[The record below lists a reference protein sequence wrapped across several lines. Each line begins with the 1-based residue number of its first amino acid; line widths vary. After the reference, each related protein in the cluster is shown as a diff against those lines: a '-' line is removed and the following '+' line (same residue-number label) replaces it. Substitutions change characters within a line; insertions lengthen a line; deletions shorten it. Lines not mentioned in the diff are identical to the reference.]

1 MAASLARAAV
11 APPPGSDEVTGGPV
25 VRRSLARLLRQ
36 AAHRLA
42 PLPPT
47 TFETAGPREVTVST
61 DGHSL
66 SVSLRSTDALSLRL
80 VQTPEAAAAIAA
92 VCAIQRPDLF
102 RRSG

>member
-1 MAASLARAAV
+1 M
-11 APPPGSDEVTGGPV
+11 
-25 VRRSLARLLRQ
+25 RRILARLLRQ

-42 PLPPT
+42 PLPPQ

-61 DGHSL
+61 DGHQLTVSMRPTDPP
-66 SVSLRSTDALSLRL
+66 SVQI

-92 VCAIQRPDLF
+92 VMAMQRPDLL